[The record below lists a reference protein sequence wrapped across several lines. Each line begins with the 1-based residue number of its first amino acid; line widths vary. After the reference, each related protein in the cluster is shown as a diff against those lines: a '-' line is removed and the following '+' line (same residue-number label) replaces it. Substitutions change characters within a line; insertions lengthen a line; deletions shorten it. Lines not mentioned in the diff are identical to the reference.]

1 MKASLKL
8 DLVHYALLFFLNQG
22 PKTKAYFMF
31 NAYNF
36 FLQ

>member
-1 MKASLKL
+1 MKSSLKL
-8 DLVHYALLFFLNQG
+8 DLVHYALLFLNQG

-31 NAYNF
+31 NAYNV